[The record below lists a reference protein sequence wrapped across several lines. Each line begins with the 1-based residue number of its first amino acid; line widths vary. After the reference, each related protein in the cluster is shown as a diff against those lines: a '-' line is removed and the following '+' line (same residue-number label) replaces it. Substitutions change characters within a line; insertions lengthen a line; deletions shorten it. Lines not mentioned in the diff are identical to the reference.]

1 MFLLC
6 CGLKAGR
13 SSKPR
18 QSSELPVA
26 HTVLLSSVGRILE
39 VSPCA
44 LPFVEG
50 SDGVCFLGTGV
61 VVGVP
66 ELRDEPWE
74 IAGPSKQTVAAYDC

>member
-1 MFLLC
+1 MA
-6 CGLKAGR
+6 KKNPVRHTVAGR
-13 SSKPR
+13 SFKPR

-26 HTVLLSSVGRILE
+26 HTVLLSSVRRVLE

-50 SDGVCFLGTGV
+50 SDGGCFLGTGV

-66 ELRDEPWE
+66 ELRDECR
-74 IAGPSKQTVAAYDC
+74 V